1 MILISHR
8 GNLDGKCDFENQP
21 QRIDYVLSLGFDVEI
36 DLWAINNEIFLGH
49 DIPEHKINLDWL
61 ILRSKKIWI
70 HCKNLNAI
78 ELINSLEDKLKLNY
92 FFHDTDFCVLTSK
105 GFIWVFPGHQP
116 LNNSICVLPEI
127 FNDFNSECAGVCS
140 DFILKY
146 KEENIL

>member
-36 DLWAINNEIFLGH
+36 DLWVINNEIFLGH

-61 ILRSKKIWI
+61 FLRSKNFWI

-78 ELINSLEDKLKLNY
+78 ELINSLENKHRLNY

-116 LNNSICVLPEI
+116 LNNSI
-127 FNDFNSECAGVCS
+127 
-140 DFILKY
+140 
-146 KEENIL
+146 